1 MTGEYWP
8 MANTGYNQLREWP
21 MQ

>member
-8 MANTGYNQLREWP
+8 MANTGYNQLRVWP